1 MTNIFLVLIFLT
13 LLLILNKQNKMAT
26 KLEEL
31 EQLAIDLQ
39 ASVDAKQA
47 QLATAIAAFEQTI
60 ADLTAQIGNGGANDA
75 ALQSIIDK
83 VTAAKSDLEATPLS

>member
-83 VTAAKSDLEATPLS
+83 VTSAKSDLEATPVA